1 MMHAIKEQ
9 KVHVSKEM
17 NKAKRTVRKEM
28 FSKVPSHAVLSQRKT
43 DVIERLSEDLQSKT
57 LSLNNLKA
65 LNFFLMQV
73 RLNTTSGPIL
83 KLKWETF
90 ENKLSKGLVHET
102 DDHKT
107 GHVYDVALMIQPD
120 QVEFLW
126 ELKRRCEQESGQQQ
140 ALIFA
145 NGKNNVETRMPQLLN
160 LAFAE
165 LFGDDP
171 SEVRFNANSIRKFW
185 EMRVRQMGVA
195 ANLMNAH
202 SAQTAHSSTTGG
214 LHYVGLELQD
224 RIGIINIYNRDL
236 DSTQESTEQ
245 VCPEEIEDMSDESEL
260 EADVPVPQP
269 VRQPPTR
276 PQPRPRP
283 LSLGRVSLNST
294 RDLVFSPKRPQP
306 NVDDE
311 NDIEEDH
318 AEEDREQDQPPPKKK
333 QKGFSREKYLR
344 SMSRF
349 RDTEKHIWT
358 TEEMEACKA
367 FANANNTITF
377 KDLKWHLKD
386 LKINLSD
393 TSCKFVY
400 QKIISAFQVAG
411 S

>member
-1 MMHAIKEQ
+1 M
-9 KVHVSKEM
+9 SKIIP
-17 NKAKRTVRKEM
+17 NFTM
-28 FSKVPSHAVLSQRKT
+28 FLHILKG
-43 DVIERLSEDLQSKT
+43 LSEDLQSKT
-57 LSLNNLKA
+57 LSLENLKA

-73 RLNTTSGPIL
+73 RLNTRSGPIL
-83 KLKWETF
+83 KLNWETF

-107 GHVYDVALMIQPD
+107 GHVYYVALMIQPD

-126 ELKRRCEQESGQQQ
+126 KLKRRCEQESGQQQ

-145 NGKNNVETRMPQLLN
+145 NGKNNVEKRMPQLLN

-195 ANLMNAH
+195 ANLMNAD

-214 LHYVGLELQD
+214 LHYLGLELQD

-245 VCPEEIEDMSDESEL
+245 VCPEDIEDMSDESEV
-260 EADVPVPQP
+260 ETDIPVPQP
-269 VRQPPTR
+269 VRQPPTRPHPPTR

-306 NVDDE
+306 NVEDE
-311 NDIEEDH
+311 NDIEEDP
-318 AEEDREQDQPPPKKK
+318 AQEDTQQDQPPPKKNRK
-333 QKGFSREKYLR
+333 VSPVR
-344 SMSRF
+344 SIS
-349 RDTEKHIWT
+349 DKCPDLETEKHIWT

-400 QKIISAFQVAG
+400 QKFISAFQVAG